1 MKTVVVVVKE
11 DFITHRIFNLEVQLR
26 SVFPMKKL
34 IFVNKLQLIT
44 WKVRLWWKL
53 FQIWNMEI
61 RRQLWGI
68 MEMVW
73 VKQRLLF
80 LSML

>member
-26 SVFPMKKL
+26 SVFPIKKL

-80 LSML
+80 LRML

>member
-44 WKVRLWWKL
+44 
-53 FQIWNMEI
+53 
-61 RRQLWGI
+61 
-68 MEMVW
+68 
-73 VKQRLLF
+73 
-80 LSML
+80 

>member
-80 LSML
+80 LRML